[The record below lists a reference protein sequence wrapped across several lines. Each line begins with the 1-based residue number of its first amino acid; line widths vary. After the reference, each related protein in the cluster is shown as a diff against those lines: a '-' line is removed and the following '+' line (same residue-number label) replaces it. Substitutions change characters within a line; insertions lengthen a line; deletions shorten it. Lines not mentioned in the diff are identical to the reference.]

1 MTDLITGLQGPRTA
15 RQELF
20 YDLEDAASIIG
31 WAVVQLS
38 DMADSESSSAKLDA
52 LRKICELMSIEQIKL
67 GGYADEVK
75 AGRIVRSE
83 AE

>member
-1 MTDLITGLQGPRTA
+1 MTDLIRGLQGPRTA

-38 DMADSESSSAKLDA
+38 DMAGSEANSTKAQA
-52 LRKICELMSIEQIKL
+52 LKKICELMSLEQTKL
-67 GGYADEVK
+67 SGYADEVK
-75 AGRIVRSE
+75 AGTITRPE
-83 AE
+83 AS

>member
-1 MTDLITGLQGPRTA
+1 MTDLIRGLQGPRTA

-38 DMADSESSSAKLDA
+38 DMAGSEANSTKAQA
-52 LRKICELMSIEQIKL
+52 LKKICELMSLEQIKL
-67 GGYADEVK
+67 SGYADEVK
-75 AGRIVRSE
+75 AGTITRAE
-83 AE
+83 AS